1 MAATIY
7 FSFFD
12 NKFGYLFFIQ
22 LILFICIELNYY
34 WQVPASTYNKSD
46 YKSDYGSSSYL
57 DSIGKSDYEPY
68 VPVSYGIQKTGSRID
83 INNSPMDSPSKNP
96 IYEDRVNSV
105 LRNCVLMNINQ
116 I

>member
-7 FSFFD
+7 FFFFD

-46 YKSDYGSSSYL
+46 YKSDYGSS
-57 DSIGKSDYEPY
+57 
-68 VPVSYGIQKTGSRID
+68 TG
-83 INNSPMDSPSKNP
+83 
-96 IYEDRVNSV
+96 
-105 LRNCVLMNINQ
+105 
-116 I
+116 